1 MRPDS
6 VKNKANKFMVYF
18 FMYLLPLALFDFF
31 WIVMLQK
38 AVRLGYRNNLLQI
51 RMNSLEMLLTALIV
65 ALVFNY
71 FWQYLVKYA
80 TRRCHDQTADHFGG
94 LLKGFLGV
102 PGWLNLVVAMA
113 IAFILTILVPRYLII
128 IEIRSWL
135 VLLCAY
141 AAIGS
146 FYNGQD
152 DLIHIVNRVD
162 RWIGDNHNV

>member
-1 MRPDS
+1 
-6 VKNKANKFMVYF
+6 VKSRANKFVVYF

-38 AVRLGYRNNLLQI
+38 AVRLGYRNDLLQI
-51 RMNSLEMLLTALIV
+51 QMNSFEMLLTALIV
-65 ALVFNY
+65 AVVFNY
-71 FWQYLVKYA
+71 LWQYVVKGVA
-80 TRRCHDQTADHFGG
+80 KQHQDQTPDHLGG

-102 PGWLNLVVAMA
+102 PGWLNLLVAVM
-113 IAFILTILVPRYLII
+113 IAFVLTIIVPRHLVI

-141 AAIGS
+141 GSIGS

-152 DLIHIVNRVD
+152 DLIHIVNGVE
-162 RWIGDNHNV
+162 RWPGDNHNV